1 MTWLDHRSK
10 RVEKCKLVGWWEEE
24 KTRVIS
30 FSLLLPSGDP
40 LCSAYRVSSKL
51 PPPLTSK
58 EDSLEISQ
66 EPLLKHK
73 ALFFHEGIYYGLNTI
88 SFSTHLKG
96 P

>member
-1 MTWLDHRSK
+1 M
-10 RVEKCKLVGWWEEE
+10 
-24 KTRVIS
+24 RVIS

-40 LCSAYRVSSKL
+40 LSVLHVSSKL